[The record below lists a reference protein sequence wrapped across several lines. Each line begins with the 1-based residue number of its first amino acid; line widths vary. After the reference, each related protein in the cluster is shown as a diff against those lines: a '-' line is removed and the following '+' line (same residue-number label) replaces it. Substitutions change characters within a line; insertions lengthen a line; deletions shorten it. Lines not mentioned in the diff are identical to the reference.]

1 MSDWKTFG
9 TAGELDR
16 ALAVHIAE
24 GLRRDIDSRGS
35 ASLAVSG
42 GSTPKHM
49 FELLSACELD
59 WSRVWITLVDERW
72 VSTSSEDSN
81 ERLLRESL
89 LQHSAAAAQFVG
101 LKSGHEDARDAIAEI
116 TGRLKAIPRPLTTV
130 VLGMGGDGHTAS
142 WFPMAAN
149 LRELLDAG
157 NTNLVAASDPVTAAH
172 QRMTLTL
179 ATVLDCLEIAVHITG
194 EEKRSVLE
202 NAGREGYPIA
212 AVLEQHTTP
221 ATIWWA
227 P

>member
-81 ERLLRESL
+81 ERLLRENL
-89 LQHSAAAAQFVG
+89 LQHSAAAAQLTG
-101 LKSGHEDARDAIAEI
+101 IPPPGSRWRRICGNCWTPEI
-116 TGRLKAIPRPLTTV
+116 PTWWPR
-130 VLGMGGDGHTAS
+130 
-142 WFPMAAN
+142 
-149 LRELLDAG
+149 
-157 NTNLVAASDPVTAAH
+157 
-172 QRMTLTL
+172 
-179 ATVLDCLEIAVHITG
+179 AT
-194 EEKRSVLE
+194 R
-202 NAGREGYPIA
+202 
-212 AVLEQHTTP
+212 
-221 ATIWWA
+221 
-227 P
+227 